1 MTLHLQEGRY
11 AFGVS
16 RTQIQAR
23 PVLVGKVK
31 MPPVHIPPAAKM
43 VAMKQYRIPSGHKEI
58 TETIRELVEVG
69 VMRPT
74 TTAWNNPVWPVKKSD
89 GSWRM
94 TIDYRELNKQMPPL
108 TAAVPDTITIVAAIQ
123 SHPGMWYA
131 VIDLANAFFTIPI
144 EEKAQDQFAFTWLGR
159 QYTFTRLPQGWL
171 HSPTICHRV
180 VAEHLDDFALPA
192 GMQFSHYIDDIMIQ
206 GDGKERVQE
215 QLTLLIAHMKRKGW
229 EINENKVQGPSE
241 VVKFLGIQWNKGHQE
256 IFPKARQKVINFPI
270 PKNKQETQ
278 SYIGLFGFWRQYT
291 PFEQQLLACY
301 RALVET
307 EQLTLGHEVL
317 IRPSIP
323 IMQWVMS
330 NPKSNRVGHAQE
342 QSIIKWKWYISQRAK
357 VGKSGTASLHEKV
370 AEISEDEGPP
380 VAAGVMEESPIKWG
394 KSYEELT
401 EDQQR
406 HTWFMDG
413 SARYV
418 AGRRKWKIHGKEC

>member
-1 MTLHLQEGRY
+1 MILHLQEGRY

-43 VAMKQYRIPSGHKEI
+43 VAMKQYRIPGGHKEI

-94 TIDYRELNKQMPPL
+94 TVDYRELNKQTPPL
-108 TAAVPDTITIVAAIQ
+108 TAAVPDTITIVEAIQ
-123 SHPGMWYA
+123 SHPGTWYA

-180 VAEHLDDFALPA
+180 VAEHLDGFALPA

-215 QLTLLIAHMKRKGW
+215 QLTLLIAHMKGKGW

-241 VVKFLGIQWNKGHQE
+241 VVKFLGIQWNKGHRE
-256 IFPKARQKVINFPI
+256 ILPKGRQKVINFPI
-270 PKNKQETQ
+270 PKTKQETQ
-278 SYIGLFGFWRQYT
+278 SYIGLFGFWRQHI
-291 PFEQQLLACY
+291 PHLGQLLAPLY
-301 RALVET
+301 KVTQNKYEFQWGEA
-307 EQLTLGHEVL
+307 EQLAFEAAKEAIQQAVDLWPMQEGGVELHVTVRHLYANWSLWQKQGGKRVPLGF
-317 IRPSIP
+317 
-323 IMQWVMS
+323 W
-330 NPKSNRVGHAQE
+330 N
-342 QSIIKWKWYISQRAK
+342 
-357 VGKSGTASLHEKV
+357 
-370 AEISEDEGPP
+370 
-380 VAAGVMEESPIKWG
+380 
-394 KSYEELT
+394 
-401 EDQQR
+401 
-406 HTWFMDG
+406 
-413 SARYV
+413 
-418 AGRRKWKIHGKEC
+418 